1 MMRCAGA
8 NQPAASSD
16 PPFTNKSALVGDG
29 TVEIQMEQ
37 LIDDLAAIAA
47 ATSNPEQVYYLKLIG
62 LYL

>member
-1 MMRCAGA
+1 
-8 NQPAASSD
+8 
-16 PPFTNKSALVGDG
+16 
-29 TVEIQMEQ
+29 MEQ